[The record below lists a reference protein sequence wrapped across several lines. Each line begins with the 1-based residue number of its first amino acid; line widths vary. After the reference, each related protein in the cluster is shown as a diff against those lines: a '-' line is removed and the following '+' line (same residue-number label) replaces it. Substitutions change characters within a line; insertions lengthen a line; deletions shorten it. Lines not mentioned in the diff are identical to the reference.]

1 DNGGHDAG
9 EPYIDCNGN
18 GKYDGPDGRAKD
30 HMVWKAFRVIWSG
43 EAAVSPA
50 GQGTVHDSFLSRS
63 GNTVTLTLFDRN
75 FNALA
80 ADGPSSSDGVA
91 WTAGCDSDGAI
102 AFQVEDQAM
111 EQIHP
116 GVLFTS
122 DGSIGVPAQRGTW
135 TRNMDYF
142 N

>member
-1 DNGGHDAG
+1 EPGTGIIHKPRAGIATLVAAVPASHGFDNQGEPYVDMNDNGVHDAG
-9 EPYIDCNGN
+9 EPYIDYNGN

-63 GNTVTLTLFDRN
+63 GNTVTLKLFDRN

-80 ADGPSSSDGVA
+80 SERQS
-91 WTAGCDSDGAI
+91 
-102 AFQVEDQAM
+102 
-111 EQIHP
+111 
-116 GVLFTS
+116 
-122 DGSIGVPAQRGTW
+122 
-135 TRNMDYF
+135 
-142 N
+142 